1 MKRLVA
7 MLMLLAVTLTGCSA
21 ATEKHEESV
30 STPSAAHIEETEHTE
45 AAATTT
51 TATDP
56 PNPNITGFGATDEAW
71 NGTHTEDTNYD
82 HEAAYN
88 QNSSLPEG
96 EGYDEYGDVKHTNGR
111 VTGYEYHFNDESA
124 SEAKQTILA
133 EQFPHDA
140 RIFDDE
146 TLPKCELMLVRSP
159 TLVQALGEH
168 GNPATVPVAQIE
180 LETGHDENDEEQPF
194 DPSNVDGALVTEGYP
209 GIEKIKPE
217 C

>member
-1 MKRLVA
+1 MKALGVLILVVV
-7 MLMLLAVTLTGCSA
+7 LAGCGT
-21 ATEKHEESV
+21 TEKPEATSV
-30 STPSAAHIEETEHTE
+30 PSAEAETTETITE
-45 AAATTT
+45 AHT
-51 TATDP
+51 TATTADP
-56 PNPNITGFGATDEAW
+56 PQQQPSITGFGATDEAW
-71 NGTHTEDTNYD
+71 NGAHTEDTNYE

-96 EGYDEYGDVKHTNGR
+96 EGQDEYGDVKHADNR
-111 VTGYEYHFNDESA
+111 VTGYEYHFEDESA
-124 SEAKQTILA
+124 SEAKRAILA

-140 RIFDDE
+140 TIFDDE
-146 TLPKCELMLVRSP
+146 TLPKCELMLIRSP
-159 TLVQALGEH
+159 TLARALGER

-194 DPSNVDGALVTEGYP
+194 NPSNVDGALVTEGYP

>member
-1 MKRLVA
+1 MKRLA

-21 ATEKHEESV
+21 AIEKHEESV

-71 NGTHTEDTNYD
+71 NGAHTEDTNYV

-88 QNSSLPEG
+88 PNPGLPEQDG
-96 EGYDEYGDVKHTNGR
+96 HPEDEYGGVRHVDGR
-111 VTGYEYHFNDESA
+111 VVGYEYHFISKTAE
-124 SEAKQTILA
+124 EAKQEILA

-140 RIFDDE
+140 TIYDDE
-146 TLPKCELMLVRSP
+146 TLRTCEEMLVRSP
-159 TLVQALGEH
+159 TLNKRLELA
-168 GNPATVPVAQIE
+168 NTVAVAQIE

-194 DPSNVDGALVTEGYP
+194 DPSSVDGASISEGYR
-209 GIEKIKPE
+209 GIESQKPE